1 MRNEVSPF
9 GQMSKT
15 ADDLG
20 CFPLGGRSITKT
32 PLQYAHNKR
41 QGRGVQVMD
50 ERHFD
55 QAIKS
60 IFCILGGIAQGFEQD
75 AYQALDFWV
84 ADNLSETLKTAVCRG
99 PDFLV

>member
-1 MRNEVSPF
+1 MCNEVFSF
-9 GQMSKT
+9 SQMSKT
-15 ADDLG
+15 ANDLG
-20 CFPLGGRSITKT
+20 RFPLGGRSIAKSS
-32 PLQYAHNKR
+32 LQYAHDKC

-50 ERHFD
+50 ERHLD

-60 IFCILGGIAQGFEQD
+60 VLCVLGGIAQGFEQD

-84 ADNLSETLKTAVCRG
+84 ADDLSESLKTTVCRG